1 MTSILDFLSALQYP
15 VVWRPFLTS
24 IIIGIVC
31 AIVGV
36 FMILRKLIFFG
47 NGIAHSAFAGGA
59 LGYLL
64 GWNPIFPIAGF
75 ALVTAFGIGYIN
87 QKNKISNEI
96 AIGIFFSF
104 SMALGV
110 LFISMFKTYSTE
122 IGSMLFGSLS
132 SIGASEFTTILIL
145 GIIILLLIFVVKK
158 ELYFIT
164 FDEELAKANGMP
176 VNFLSYYF
184 LFTVALTIVMCISTV
199 GIILVMA
206 FIVVPAASAYQF
218 TYKLNR
224 MLIYSTVIAIFGSII
239 GFAVAFI
246 LDISGGATIVII
258 LTIIFAISMIISPKR
273 RSKLPQVGEMCPKC
287 IKTVHETQCSY
298 CEMEDEMDPIFQ
310 ETEVK

>member
-15 VVWRPFLTS
+15 VVWRPFITA
-24 IIIGIVC
+24 ITIGIVC

-36 FMILRKLIFFG
+36 FMVLRKLIFFG

-64 GWNPIFPIAGF
+64 GWTPIFPIAGF
-75 ALVTAFGIGYIN
+75 AILTAFGIGYIN
-87 QKNKISNEI
+87 KRNKISNEI

-110 LFISMFKTYSTE
+110 LFISLYESYSTD

-132 SIGASEFTTILIL
+132 SIGISEFAIILIL
-145 GIIILLLIFVVKK
+145 GIIILFLIFAVKK

-176 VNFLSYYF
+176 VNFLSFYF
-184 LFTVALTIVMCISTV
+184 LFTVSLTIVMCISTV

-218 TYKLNR
+218 TYKLNH
-224 MLIYSTVIAIFGSII
+224 MLIYSILFAIFGSMV

-246 LDISGGATIVII
+246 LNISGGATIVII
-258 LTIIFAISMIISPKR
+258 LIIIFAISMIISPKR
-273 RSKLPQVGEMCPKC
+273 RSKLPQTGEMCPKC
-287 IKTVHETQCSY
+287 VKMVQETQCSY
-298 CEMEDEMDPIFQ
+298 CEMEDETDPIFQ
-310 ETEVK
+310 ENEVK

>member
-1 MTSILDFLSALQYP
+1 MTSILDFISALQYP
-15 VVWRPFLTS
+15 VVWRPFITS

-36 FMILRKLIFFG
+36 FMVLRKLIFFG

-75 ALVTAFGIGYIN
+75 AILTAFGIGYIN
-87 QKNKISNEI
+87 KRNKISNEI

-110 LFISMFKTYSTE
+110 LFISLYNTYSTD

-132 SIGASEFTTILIL
+132 SISVSEFTIIMIL
-145 GIIILLLIFVVKK
+145 GIIILFLIFAVKK

-176 VNFLSYYF
+176 VNFLSFYF

-218 TYKLNR
+218 TYKINR
-224 MLIYSTVIAIFGSII
+224 MLIYSTFFAIFGSII
-239 GFAVAFI
+239 GFAIAFI
-246 LDISGGATIVII
+246 FDISGGATIVII
-258 LTIIFAISMIISPKR
+258 LTIIFSISMIISPKR
-273 RSKLPQVGEMCPKC
+273 RSKLPQIGEMCPQCVKV
-287 IKTVHETQCSY
+287 VHETHCSY
-298 CEMEDEMDPIFQ
+298 CEMDGEINNDLQ
-310 ETEVK
+310 KKEV

>member
-1 MTSILDFLSALQYP
+1 MTISTFSDFITALQLP
-15 VVWRPFLTS
+15 FVWRPFLTS

-36 FMILRKLIFFG
+36 FMVLRKLIFFG

-59 LGYLL
+59 LGFLM

-75 ALVTAFGIGYIN
+75 AIFTAFGIGYIN
-87 QKNKISNEI
+87 KRNKITNEI

-104 SMALGV
+104 SMALGII
-110 LFISMFKTYSTE
+110 FISLYKTYSTD

-132 SIGASEFTTILIL
+132 SISASEFTRILIL
-145 GIIILLLIFVVKK
+145 GIIILGLIFAVKK

-176 VNFLSYYF
+176 VTFLSYYF
-184 LFTVALTIVMCISTV
+184 LVTVALTVVMTISTV

-224 MLIYSTVIAIFGSII
+224 MILFATGFAILGSIL
-239 GFAVAFI
+239 GFILAFI
-246 LDISGGATIVII
+246 FNISGGATIVII
-258 LTIIFAISMIISPKR
+258 LTLIFSISMLISPKR
-273 RSKLPQVGEMCPKC
+273 RSKIPHVGEMCQQC
-287 IKTVHETQCSY
+287 IKIVHETHCSY
-298 CEMEDEMDPIFQ
+298 CEMESEGNY
-310 ETEVK
+310 